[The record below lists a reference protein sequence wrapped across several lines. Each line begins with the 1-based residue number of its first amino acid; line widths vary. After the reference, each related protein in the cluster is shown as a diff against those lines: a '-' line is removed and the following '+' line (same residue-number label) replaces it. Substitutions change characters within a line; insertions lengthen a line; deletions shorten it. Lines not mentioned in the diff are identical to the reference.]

1 MEKIIQNK
9 KMNIVCED
17 TDIDEIENR
26 FKQGECI
33 LYVEDKKG
41 EYLGCITRREL
52 LAGLKQ
58 KCLTWNCNSY
68 KIMHGEGEERRA
80 KEIFDIHN
88 NIYNLPVIDK
98 NGLLLYE
105 YVREIDEKS
114 FDSTR
119 YWENRYKTGGNSGD
133 GSYDKL
139 AEFKA
144 TVVNDFIRKNSV
156 TSVIEWGFGDGN
168 QVDLLDVP
176 MYTGYDVSET
186 AREICLKRFWGDN
199 KKRFIHYDGSRMN
212 GFDGIYDMALSLDV
226 LYHLV
231 EDNKY
236 EDYLYNLFHSSD
248 KYVCIYSSNYEER
261 QKAEHIKR
269 RKFTDYIKEHF
280 SQWEMILFV
289 ENPYL
294 YTDSNSNFYFFKK
307 NSESCLYSV

>member
-9 KMNIVCED
+9 KVSVIYEG
-17 TDIDEIENR
+17 TDIEEIENR

-33 LYVEDKKG
+33 LYVKDKKG
-41 EYLGCITRREL
+41 KYLGCITRKEL
-52 LAGLKQ
+52 VAGLKQ
-58 KCLTWNCNSY
+58 KCLTVNYNSY
-68 KIMHGEGEERRA
+68 KIMHEEGEERRA

-105 YVREIDEKS
+105 YVREIDENS
-114 FDSTR
+114 FDSTQ

-144 TVVNDFIRKNSV
+144 MVVNDFIRKNSV
-156 TSVIEWGFGDGN
+156 KSVIEWGFGDGN
-168 QVDLLDVP
+168 QVDMLDVP

-199 KKRFIHYDGSRMN
+199 KKQFVHYDGSRMN
-212 GFDGIYDMALSLDV
+212 GFDEVYDMALSLDV

-236 EDYLYNLFHSSD
+236 EDYLYNLFYSSD

-294 YTDSNSNFYFFKK
+294 YIDSNSNFYFFKK
-307 NSESCLYSV
+307 NSKSCL